1 MTNEIEPQELRADE
15 VLAVL
20 VQMNGGEIEV
30 PVQAFVDA
38 DISNKYLAIK
48 ERDEYT
54 KMVIV
59 LVDEQEP
66 VDLDD

>member
-38 DISNKYLAIK
+38 DIANKYLAIK